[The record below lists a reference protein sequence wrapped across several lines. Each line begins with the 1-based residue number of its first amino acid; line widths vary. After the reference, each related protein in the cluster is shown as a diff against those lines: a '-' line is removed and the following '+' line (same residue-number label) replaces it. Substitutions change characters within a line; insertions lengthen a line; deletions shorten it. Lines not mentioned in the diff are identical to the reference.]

1 MALLSTLFLLMILS
15 GLAAAMTA
23 NAQIEM
29 LLARNTVSSAQS
41 EAAAEAGLNHAVELA
56 LQYTQQFGANGF
68 PDVNA
73 AMTDLLLGPDGLSGT
88 AATDADNGSLENRG
102 IPRPPTQVALAG
114 SFGVTYEARVFDE
127 DDPARGVTLTAA
139 DLARIGEDG
148 DPTTDANSILVIQA
162 IGYAPD
168 DTQVTLESG
177 LTATA
182 AAAAGLNLAVVTG
195 GDLNIN
201 GNPTITGSQGGV
213 HANTDLEV
221 SGNPSIAT
229 SATAA
234 DSYSASGNP
243 DIGGVSGGGYP
254 EQSVPPVAAI
264 DYRAVA
270 DYILTSG
277 GVVTTQTGAPICDA
291 SDDNDACKDLYGWTF
306 DDPGWKLGANSGT
319 DGTYYIE
326 GPATISGNPGSPAN
340 PLALT
345 IIAEDSIEISGNP
358 DLTPETPEL
367 MFVTDG
373 DLKING
379 FLRMPLEYE
388 GLMLVHEQLSI
399 SGNSTLAGQIL
410 VEDAE
415 NNSGLVD
422 ENSISGNPTI
432 SYNGTLEGGGGGG
445 GVAVVT
451 VTAWREVR

>member
-1 MALLSTLFLLMILS
+1 M
-15 GLAAAMTA
+15 
-23 NAQIEM
+23 
-29 LLARNTVSSAQS
+29 
-41 EAAAEAGLNHAVELA
+41 
-56 LQYTQQFGANGF
+56 
-68 PDVNA
+68 
-73 AMTDLLLGPDGLSGT
+73 
-88 AATDADNGSLENRG
+88 
-102 IPRPPTQVALAG
+102 
-114 SFGVTYEARVFDE
+114 
-127 DDPARGVTLTAA
+127 
-139 DLARIGEDG
+139 
-148 DPTTDANSILVIQA
+148 VIQA